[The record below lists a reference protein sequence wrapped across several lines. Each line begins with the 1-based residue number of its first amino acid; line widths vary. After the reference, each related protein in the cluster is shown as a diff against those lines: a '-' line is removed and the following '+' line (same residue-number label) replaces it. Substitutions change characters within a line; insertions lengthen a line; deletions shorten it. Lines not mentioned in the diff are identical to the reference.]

1 MNIQSVIYP
10 ELLLALPSGSV
21 QFVDG
26 SAFVTDKALV
36 DEVRE
41 IVARASDLGIV
52 VPDEAVS
59 DLGIVVP
66 DEAASDLGIVVP
78 DETAPAE
85 GGKLGKKPGKKPGKK
100 VEELV

>member
-10 ELLLALPSGSV
+10 ELLLVLPSGRV

-26 SAFVTDKALV
+26 SAFVTDKALA

-41 IVARASDLGIV
+41 IVARA
-52 VPDEAVS
+52 A

-66 DEAASDLGIVVP
+66 DEAA
-78 DETAPAE
+78 PAE
-85 GGKLGKKPGKKPGKK
+85 GGKPGKKPGKK
-100 VEELV
+100 SGKKADEELV

>member
-1 MNIQSVIYP
+1 MNIQSVISP

-52 VPDEAVS
+52 VPDE
-59 DLGIVVP
+59 
-66 DEAASDLGIVVP
+66 
-78 DETAPAE
+78 TAPAE